1 MVSGLRSPSQSS
13 RSGGECILFMFFKKS
28 ESEEEENSCV
38 KEIKKLLFRSLP
50 VVLYPFPVTASLVS
64 LPLTNSFSSSL
75 YRDWIDD
82 VGICVGSDG
91 GGDTDVGG
99 DDDEAVQCSSH
110 EQ

>member
-1 MVSGLRSPSQSS
+1 MVTLAAENVTAFAVHQEVVHVTASTVHQ
-13 RSGGECILFMFFKKS
+13 EVVQFAKK
-28 ESEEEENSCV
+28 V
-38 KEIKKLLFRSLP
+38 FRGYK
-50 VVLYPFPVTASLVS
+50 LYPFPVTASLVS

-91 GGDTDVGG
+91 GGDIDVGG